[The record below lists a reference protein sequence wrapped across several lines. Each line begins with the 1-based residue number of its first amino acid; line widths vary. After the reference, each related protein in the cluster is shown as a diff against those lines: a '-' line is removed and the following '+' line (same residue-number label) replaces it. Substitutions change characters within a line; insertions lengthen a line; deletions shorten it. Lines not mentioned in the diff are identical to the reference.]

1 MSKITLTYFK
11 IVLTI
16 SIAANVTFLYLLTNK
31 KKMSDQSISAY
42 SFDQIQANITYMTD
56 LQTSIILRTI
66 SKFEDKDMQSYSK
79 DIVSLNDMCDSLL
92 GIIARSGTYPDHN
105 KLREYKQ
112 QLIAQIKPPMDVSAD
127 LADSLL
133 AQYDHVD
140 APLNTYEAQ
149 MQLLNTKL
157 AIIDYSRR
165 KMNIC
170 NEGSHWSAMVMD
182 SSIYVFYKLS
192 NPFEAEQSYPK
203 VHSVSI
209 DKMEIPLQNC
219 HVYNFENEAVIK
231 IDVSKSALASNADM
245 QLTLSFDLGDS
256 AKYKY
261 VYHYSLEHTVQSRY
275 PISTY

>member
-1 MSKITLTYFK
+1 M
-11 IVLTI
+11 
-16 SIAANVTFLYLLTNK
+16 
-31 KKMSDQSISAY
+31 
-42 SFDQIQANITYMTD
+42 
-56 LQTSIILRTI
+56 LR
-66 SKFEDKDMQSYSK
+66 YSK
-79 DIVSLNDMCDSLL
+79 DIVSLNDVCDSLL
-92 GIIARSGTYPDHN
+92 GIITHSGTYPDHN

-112 QLIAQIKPPMDVSAD
+112 LLIAQIKPPLDVSAD
-127 LADSLL
+127 LTDSLL
-133 AQYDHVD
+133 TQYDHID

-149 MQLLNTKL
+149 LQLLNTKL

-192 NPFEAEQSYPK
+192 NPFEAKQSYPK

-209 DKMEIPLQNC
+209 DEVEIPLQNC